1 MTGQVAV
8 FGSEMKSHDYRSSAL
23 FIIELSGSDNECS
36 VGRKRSAKK
45 SNDML
50 SLYSIPNFESKYV
63 EEPRSPLEEG
73 ISQLRKYAEPYTHWL
88 QVAYD
93 KTKPTIDAAIQQGVA
108 SCELFQNPP
117 PGFFPRLG
125 VIGFS
130 GILGY
135 IFAKGSKLKKLMYP
149 VGFMSI
155 TASVYYPQ
163 EAFQFAQVNG
173 EKLYDWGLR
182 VYIILEDVWKTY
194 FQTDANREKAED
206 VKQSPKQRNK

>member
-1 MTGQVAV
+1 MFKVIQWSA
-8 FGSEMKSHDYRSSAL
+8 GSASLSLLSFKVYASHKKEKRDK
-23 FIIELSGSDNECS
+23 CS
-36 VGRKRSAKK
+36 VRV
-45 SNDML
+45 D
-50 SLYSIPNFESKYV
+50 E
-63 EEPRSPLEEG
+63 
-73 ISQLRKYAEPYTHWL
+73 
-88 QVAYD
+88 VAYD

-108 SCELFQNPP
+108 SCELFKNPP
-117 PGFFPRLG
+117 PGFLPRLG

-135 IFAKGSKLKKLMYP
+135 FFAKGSKLKKLVYP

-163 EAFQFAQVNG
+163 EAFEFAQVNG

-206 VKQSPKQRNK
+206 VKQPSKQRNK

>member
-1 MTGQVAV
+1 SLIFEVIQWSA
-8 FGSEMKSHDYRSSAL
+8 GSASLSLLSFKVYASHKKEKRDK
-23 FIIELSGSDNECS
+23 CS
-36 VGRKRSAKK
+36 VKV
-45 SNDML
+45 DEL
-50 SLYSIPNFESKYV
+50 SLYSIPSFESKYV

-73 ISQLRKYAEPYTHWL
+73 ISQLRKYAVPYAYWF

-93 KTKPTIDAAIQQGVA
+93 KTKPTIDGAIQQGIA
-108 SCELFQNPP
+108 SCEFFQNPP
-117 PGFFPRLG
+117 PGFLPRLG

-135 IFAKGSKLKKLMYP
+135 FFAKGSKLKKLLYP

-163 EAFQFAQVNG
+163 EAFEFAQVNG

-182 VYIILEDVWKTY
+182 VFIILEDVWKTY
-194 FQTDANREKAED
+194 FQTDANQKVED
-206 VKQSPKQRNK
+206 VKQSSKQRNK